1 MKITPVDLQGS
12 YLVDVDR
19 MEDSRGFFA
28 RLWCKQE
35 FQQYGIDMEV
45 VQVSISHNATPG
57 TLRGLHFQCLPSR
70 EAKLVRCQRGR
81 IYDVIIDL
89 RPDSPT
95 FMQHAAFE
103 LDGRRHNS
111 LFIPSGFA
119 HGFQTLE
126 ADTEILYMMSDYYRP
141 DLQDGV
147 RYDDSAF
154 DIRWPLPLS
163 SISSRDLGYSDF
175 DPDIYSRD
183 FFRTINA
190 EKSSRSSETT
200 STD

>member
-1 MKITPVDLQGS
+1 MKITPIDLQGS

-45 VQVSISHNATPG
+45 VQVSISHNAKPG
-57 TLRGLHFQCLPSR
+57 TLRGLHFQCLPSH

-103 LDGRRHNS
+103 LDGHRHNS

-126 ADTEILYMMSDYYRP
+126 ADTEILYMMSDYYHP

-163 SISSRDLGYSDF
+163 SISSRDLGYPDF
-175 DPDIYSRD
+175 DPDIYSRN

-190 EKSSRSSETT
+190 RKSSRSSETT